1 MSDETVSRRS
11 FFLVFV
17 AFLMNAFLLVT
28 AVSSVLALV
37 DDTLLKSA
45 MTDEFYGARAEIG
58 MLNIVLLFIA
68 MVALILVPH
77 LPKLVLLPPVAV
89 MIWQL
94 IGAPGFA
101 WSITDHASMAKLDEI
116 SLASIA
122 LAVFANRMT
131 TGHWFLAA
139 SRLPFRDTSFV
150 RTVIAMPIAL
160 FAIIGV
166 GVGGLLAAIP
176 VFIEQQSGG
185 YLHFASDGLEVRETV
200 LTKRDHTVHLVGMV
214 HIGDPKFYRTLFR
227 MIGPKALILAE
238 GVTDREGRMKAR
250 PSYDNAARGLGL
262 ESQSEFQAL
271 LAGANRVDDASAVSV
286 APSSPVASDAQAPHV
301 LFADIDVADLS
312 PATLRFLEAV
322 GTVFQAPTLAEAV
335 QRYLAIS
342 TQFKDDEVQGVMEE
356 IVHKRNQRVLAAF
369 DKYESQYQVIYIPW
383 GALHMPDLE
392 KKMKARGYRIET
404 VHMLPIAKYDVIWKG
419 LSNSLQPVKSTAAAA
434 AP

>member
-1 MSDETVSRRS
+1 
-11 FFLVFV
+11 
-17 AFLMNAFLLVT
+17 MN
-28 AVSSVLALV
+28 
-37 DDTLLKSA
+37 
-45 MTDEFYGARAEIG
+45 
-58 MLNIVLLFIA
+58 
-68 MVALILVPH
+68 
-77 LPKLVLLPPVAV
+77 
-89 MIWQL
+89 
-94 IGAPGFA
+94 
-101 WSITDHASMAKLDEI
+101 
-116 SLASIA
+116 
-122 LAVFANRMT
+122 
-131 TGHWFLAA
+131 
-139 SRLPFRDTSFV
+139 
-150 RTVIAMPIAL
+150 
-160 FAIIGV
+160 
-166 GVGGLLAAIP
+166 
-176 VFIEQQSGG
+176 
-185 YLHFASDGLEVRETV
+185 
-200 LTKRDHTVHLVGMV
+200 
-214 HIGDPKFYRTLFR
+214 

-286 APSSPVASDAQAPHV
+286 TPSSPVASDAQAPHV

-342 TQFKDDEVQGVMEE
+342 TQFKDDEVRGVMEE